1 MTETRSALSVDT
13 LVAEYVARNPTSRQ
27 LYARA
32 RDVLP
37 GGNTRT
43 GAWFDPFP
51 PYIDSASG
59 VYLHDVDRHQLL
71 DFAFNNSSLILGH
84 AHPAVVGAIQ
94 NQASRGTAYNR
105 PTVME
110 IELAEEMQR
119 RAPSVERIRFCSSG
133 TEAVMNAIRAA
144 IGFTGKR
151 KIAKFE
157 GGYNGTS
164 DHALVSFTPPIGPEA
179 GPAERPRPIP
189 SSAGLSGAATEVV
202 VLPFNDTPACR
213 ALIAEHATDL
223 AAVIIDPLMTNAGVI
238 LPEQGF
244 LHAIR
249 DATAEHGVLLIFDE
263 IIAFR
268 IAPGGAQSAFGITPD
283 LTAFGKI
290 VAGGTPGGAFG
301 GRADV
306 MRQYD
311 PTTSDGT
318 IPQAG
323 TFNANPL
330 TLAAGLTTLR
340 LLTPDVYA
348 RMESMAQRV
357 TEELVAVCREAGIE
371 ASGNAIGSIFRL
383 YLAAEPPRNYRETA
397 RVDKQTQRWLHFW
410 LLNQD
415 IHWQQG
421 GYIST
426 VTEDAHLDRLV
437 SEVRAAVHAR

>member
-1 MTETRSALSVDT
+1 MTDTRSAVNVDS
-13 LVAEYVARNPTSRQ
+13 LVAEYEARNPTSRQ
-27 LYARA
+27 LYERA

-51 PYIDSASG
+51 PYIDHAAG
-59 VYLHDVDRHQLL
+59 VYLFDVDGHELL

-84 AHPAVVGAIQ
+84 AHPAVVEAIQ
-94 NQASRGTAYNR
+94 EQAARGTAYNR
-105 PTVME
+105 PTALE
-110 IELAEEMQR
+110 IELAEELR
-119 RAPSVERIRFCSSG
+119 RRVPSAERVRFCNSG

-179 GPAERPRPIP
+179 GPDDRPRPIP
-189 SSAGLSGAATEVV
+189 SSAGLSSAAEDVV
-202 VLPFNDTPACR
+202 VLPFNDAAACR
-213 ALIAEHATDL
+213 AIIQENAHDL
-223 AAVIIDPLMTNAGVI
+223 VAVVIDPLMTNAGVI
-238 LPEQGF
+238 LPEPGF
-244 LHAIR
+244 LEAIR
-249 DATAEHGVLLIFDE
+249 ESTAEEGVLLIFDE

-268 IAPGGAQSAFGITPD
+268 IAPGGAQSAFGIRPD
-283 LTAFGKI
+283 LTAFAK
-290 VAGGTPGGAFG
+290 VMAGGTAGGAFA

-306 MRQYD
+306 LSQYD
-311 PTTSDGT
+311 PTSGHGT

-340 LLTPDVYA
+340 VLTPDVYA
-348 RMESMAQRV
+348 HMESMARRV
-357 TEELVAVCREAGIE
+357 TEELVSAFREAGIE
-371 ASGNAIGSIFRL
+371 ASGNAVGSIFRL
-383 YLAAEPPRNYRETA
+383 YLTDTPPRNYRETA
-397 RVDKQTQRWLHFW
+397 RVDKQMQRWLHFW
-410 LLNQD
+410 LLNRD

-421 GYIST
+421 GYISA
-426 VTEDAHLDRLV
+426 VTDNAHLDRLV
-437 SEVRAAVHAR
+437 SEVRAGLRAL